1 MESANFDVNDRASWY
16 FGAVNRQDATQI
28 LQLMDCGTFLVRD
41 SSTIKGEY
49 VLSVSEGTRV
59 SHYIINIVHDENSI
73 QKFRMGD
80 QKFRDLQEILTFYN
94 NHYLDSTN
102 LIRPARRTF
111 EQVVAKYDFEGNDFE
126 DLPFKKGDILT
137 IVSRD
142 EEQWWK
148 ARNAV
153 GKVGQIPVPYI
164 ETLTANN
171 KPIDIPDRRSD
182 EKIKNFSPSPDFCF
196 SGKFETRNSGNSL
209 ANVDLNRPLPAMAR
223 VKQARVP
230 NAYDC
235 TALKLEVDDII
246 KVTKTNIN
254 GQWEGELNGRKGHF
268 PFTHIEFLEDD
279 LNVQSF

>member
-1 MESANFDVNDRASWY
+1 MEPTSFDVNNKSSWY
-16 FGAVNRQDATQI
+16 FGAISRQDATE
-28 LQLMDCGTFLVRD
+28 LLTRADSGVFLVRD

-59 SHYIINIVHDENSI
+59 CHYIINIVQVDGV

-80 QKFRDLQEILTFYN
+80 QVFKDLQEILSFYN

-102 LIRPARRTF
+102 LIRPARRTL
-111 EQVVAKYDFEGNDFE
+111 EQVIAKYDFEGNDTE
-126 DLPFKKGDILT
+126 DLPFKKGEVLT
-137 IVSRD
+137 IISKD

-148 ARNAV
+148 ARNSI

-164 ETLTANN
+164 ETLAANKSIN
-171 KPIDIPDRRSD
+171 IPDQRRSD
-182 EKIKNFSPSPDFCF
+182 AKIKNLSPTTPEFCF
-196 SGKFETRNSGNSL
+196 TSKFDSRNSGSNL
-209 ANVDLNRPLPAMAR
+209 AKPDLNRPLPAMAR

-254 GQWEGELNGRKGHF
+254 GQWEGELHGKFGHF

-279 LNVQSF
+279 LPVQ